1 MLATLT
7 TAALALGPVES
18 AARPDRPPAI
28 TVRVFPGRGVSSPL
42 VTRTLDEAAAVWNDA
57 GISLAWRV
65 VPNTPPPESSP
76 TPHVVIAD
84 HTGRRREGAD
94 LPLGWV
100 HFHRA
105 DEPDERIHLSHANGL
120 SLLRLASG
128 LGRSMGRM
136 LPAQVDL
143 LLGRMLGRALAHEL
157 GHYLLKSAVH
167 TREGLMRSRRTVQ
180 EFIGPERRGFDV
192 DVHQRSTAT
201 ARIRTIAASDET

>member
-1 MLATLT
+1 MLATLA

-28 TVRVFPGRGVSSPL
+28 TVRVFPGRGVSSHL

-65 VPNTPPPESSP
+65 VPNTPPPELSP

-84 HTGRRREGAD
+84 DTGRRREGAD

-100 HFHRA
+100 HFHRPE
-105 DEPDERIHLSHANGL
+105 EPDGRIHLSHANGL
-120 SLLRLASG
+120 SLLRLTSG

-136 LPAQVDL
+136 LLPAQVDL

-180 EFIGPERRGFDV
+180 EFIGHERRGFDV
-192 DVHQRSTAT
+192 NVHQRSTVVAG
-201 ARIRTIAASDET
+201 IMELKIED